1 MKCELYAVTRGENQA
16 ICQAFQEIEERA
28 LRYIL
33 YCHSIERLTKE
44 GRICYTIFIA
54 ELPAS
59 SLFPILWHYQTQQGI
74 TQGWVF
80 VLVALF
86 KRATVANFSLS
97 KEQQERI
104 ALVTLLKRVTR
115 VYHSL

>member
-44 GRICYTIFIA
+44 GRICYTIFMC
-54 ELPAS
+54 
-59 SLFPILWHYQTQQGI
+59 
-74 TQGWVF
+74 
-80 VLVALF
+80 
-86 KRATVANFSLS
+86 
-97 KEQQERI
+97 
-104 ALVTLLKRVTR
+104 
-115 VYHSL
+115 